1 MLCRRGKSSCADTSQ
16 QASSVSSR
24 ERKRAWLL
32 APGFLGLRVAEQ
44 LGERK
49 NSVWLRGVSACVAW
63 LVSRTFSQPVG
74 VCCLQF
80 ALDSL
85 WIKALCC
92 SLELLLTPPK
102 PWHPPERWFEG
113 STQPHLLPSP
123 PCPRGTERLPLF
135 YFFLPSSPPFLSFK
149 NQQFLLCLKI
159 IMSEYF
165 LRTVNIVLL
174 PISFHCVLVW
184 HRDLKNFFLFRL
196 Q

>member
-63 LVSRTFSQPVG
+63 LVSRTFSQAVG

-92 SLELLLTPPK
+92 PLELLLTPPK

-113 STQPHLLPSP
+113 STQPHLLPFPVTHLHATHTHLPVSVMLCHAPSPLQVFINTTSRWEGLFLSP
-123 PCPRGTERLPLF
+123 PPGKPWLILSLT
-135 YFFLPSSPPFLSFK
+135 SSPELIAS
-149 NQQFLLCLKI
+149 LLCA
-159 IMSEYF
+159 Y
-165 LRTVNIVLL
+165 R
-174 PISFHCVLVW
+174 IS
-184 HRDLKNFFLFRL
+184 
-196 Q
+196 